1 MIGVAQVNGF
11 TVLLLNRIA
20 QRQEPTGQSMRLA
33 LGEELV
39 ERLADPVGLN
49 RDALAALA
57 AVKGQKAARQQLTAP
72 AEGGTWKVCQLPT
85 EADKNECQY
94 IPTYITEIPAS
105 PERANKTKMKIK

>member
-39 ERLADPVGLN
+39 ERLAVLSG
-49 RDALAALA
+49 AASGPSWSKQGCSGCTRGRKGTESRSPA
-57 AVKGQKAARQQLTAP
+57 AHSPSRGRHVESVSAAYR
-72 AEGGTWKVCQLPT
+72 
-85 EADKNECQY
+85 
-94 IPTYITEIPAS
+94 S
-105 PERANKTKMKIK
+105 